1 MMPSF
6 DRIKG
11 VKKSYYNK
19 FLDHIKII
27 FFSSIRGLAP
37 GTQKN

>member
-11 VKKSYYNK
+11 AKKSYYNK
-19 FLDHIKII
+19 SLDHI
-27 FFSSIRGLAP
+27 FSSVRDLAP